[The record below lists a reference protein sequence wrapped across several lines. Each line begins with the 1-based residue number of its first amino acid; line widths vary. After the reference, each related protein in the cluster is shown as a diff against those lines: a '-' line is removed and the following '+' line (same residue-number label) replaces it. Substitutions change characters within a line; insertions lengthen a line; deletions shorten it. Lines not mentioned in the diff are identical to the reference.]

1 MKKYRSISIFCHYL
15 VQPQEI
21 FFQHPPLSSCLIA
34 PRFWL
39 NISSTSS
46 AMDLLLQQAWAF
58 SVKRGLNRVFSAL
71 TVTVETFNHKWRFP
85 FSITVSVASN
95 TLQIKATHDLSR
107 DRRLFHPAPRP
118 SQLDNRLLQLG
129 SETRMKNKFIM
140 PCVAASMPSLVWQ
153 FYEIPIMH
161 CATFRQS

>member
-1 MKKYRSISIFCHYL
+1 M
-15 VQPQEI
+15 
-21 FFQHPPLSSCLIA
+21 
-34 PRFWL
+34 
-39 NISSTSS
+39 
-46 AMDLLLQQAWAF
+46 
-58 SVKRGLNRVFSAL
+58 
-71 TVTVETFNHKWRFP
+71 
-85 FSITVSVASN
+85 VSVASN

-153 FYEIPIMH
+153 FYEKAEDPNYALCNFCKAKVSCKSGKPLNRQKIK
-161 CATFRQS
+161 TKNGFRKPDHHSG